1 MHHVE
6 PEVYLISKPQIIEDG
21 ARNWLNSL
29 GASRYA
35 LNPEVSEA
43 ENDIMM
49 AAKRCYLSFEP
60 GLNPNVK
67 KIRADAAEYLENILK
82 VGHGS
87 VLEHAYFGFAVEGV
101 SRVFTGEMNRHRA
114 GMAISEG
121 SMRFIR
127 YTDIPYW
134 VPNSILNDESDT
146 EEIKKKKERTRRLFD
161 EVFAK
166 VEEVY
171 TVLVNEVWD
180 IDNLPDFKTKKHL
193 TSALRRIIPMGVATG
208 GRWTGN
214 VRALR
219 HIFTMRCAEGA
230 EEEICLV
237 ATKMLKVMIEEC
249 PLLFGDFH
257 VNEKGFWGPKHVKV

>member
-1 MHHVE
+1 MHYVE
-6 PEVYLISKPQIIEDG
+6 PEVFLISKPQIFHEG
-21 ARNWLNSL
+21 TKKWLASL
-29 GASRYA
+29 GAEKYEIK
-35 LNPEVSEA
+35 PDVSEA

-67 KIRADAAEYLENILK
+67 KVREDAAEYLENILK

-121 SMRFIR
+121 SMRYIR
-127 YTDIPYW
+127 FTDIPYW
-134 VPNSILNDESDT
+134 VPNSILEDETDS
-146 EEIKKKKERTRRLFD
+146 EEVRNNKEKTRHLFD
-161 EVFAK
+161 EVFTK

-180 IDNLPDFKTKKHL
+180 MDNLPDFKTKKQL

-214 VRALR
+214 IRALR
-219 HIFTMRCAEGA
+219 HIFTMRCAEAA

-237 ATKMLKVMIEEC
+237 ATKMLKIMMQEC
-249 PLLFGDFH
+249 PLVFGDFY
-257 VNEKGFWGPKHVKV
+257 VDEKGFWGPKHLKV